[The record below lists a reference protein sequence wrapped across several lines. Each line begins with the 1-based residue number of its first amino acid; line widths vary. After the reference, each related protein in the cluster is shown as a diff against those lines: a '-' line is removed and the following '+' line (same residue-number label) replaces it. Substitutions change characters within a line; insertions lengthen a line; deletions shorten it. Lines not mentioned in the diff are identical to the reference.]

1 MNVALAA
8 RENCEVV
15 RMTCYDYSYLVGTTR
30 ELLEVS
36 GELARFAGSFTRAG
50 GVHKTTCDWCRKC
63 CELVASGQRNQIQSC
78 FCQLN
83 VSCTRTTKNH
93 FR

>member
-36 GELARFAGSFTRAG
+36 EELARVFLEPEAYIKR
-50 GVHKTTCDWCRKC
+50 
-63 CELVASGQRNQIQSC
+63 LVIGAESA
-78 FCQLN
+78 
-83 VSCTRTTKNH
+83 VS
-93 FR
+93 